1 MTPATRVI
9 DTPRLAT
16 VAHEYEKEM
25 ARFLC
30 DLIGIPHGSRDEG
43 EVIQRIRQEA
53 EKVGFEEIRVDS
65 AGSILNRIGSGR
77 NVVMME
83 ARTGARGAG
92 ELSGRVDDGCVHG
105 RGACDARAGL
115 AAMVYAGKLI
125 HELGL
130 YDNFTLWVVASPSGH
145 YTFEEGGVHP
155 DCMLL
160 AEPTNLRILRGH
172 RGDAAHE
179 ILARDAPLVLAESH
193 PLVEA
198 AIATYETLFELPPA
212 IGKRIPGG
220 DGAATPGVPTI
231 GFGPGE
237 EELARTAGEHVPVLQ
252 LVKAAQFYAAFPA
265 MYADAV
271 GRR

>member
-9 DTPRLAT
+9 DTQRLAT
-16 VAHEYEKEM
+16 VGHEYEKEM

-30 DLIGIPHGSRDEG
+30 DLIGGEG
-43 EVIQRIRQEA
+43 DVIQRIRQEA

-65 AGSILNRIGSGR
+65 AGGIRNRIGSGR
-77 NVVMME
+77 HLVMMD
-83 ARTGARGAG
+83 ARILAWGSGDLRARV
-92 ELSGRVDDGCVHG
+92 EDGCVHG
-105 RGACDARAGL
+105 RGACDARAGM

-130 YDNFTLWVVASPSGH
+130 YDDFTLWVAASPSGH
-145 YTFEEGGVHP
+145 YNFEEGGVHA

-160 AEPTNLRILRGH
+160 AQATNLRIFRGP
-172 RGDAAHE
+172 GM
-179 ILARDAPLVLAESH
+179 LAESH
-193 PLVEA
+193 PLMQA

-220 DGAATPGVPTI
+220 NGAASPGVPTI

-237 EELARTAGEHVPVLQ
+237 EELARTAGERMPVLQ

-265 MYADAV
+265 MYADTV